1 MHCPLWMLLTYYFW
15 FIWSRTRNYFL
26 HRNGLNGSEAEY
38 IELKNKM
45 SGSVIEC
52 KDRQIRAI
60 KFIGRQFLLLTDIIN
75 HLNSCYSVKVKRTL
89 FVFMCRSFTYWIIFL
104 QIMINIMAT
113 FGLSV
118 LTFYTFYLYR
128 FQQNDIQTEHLMV
141 ILNMFILYLL
151 PTLTIFYIADKVM
164 KEVSMLNPNMI
175 VSN

>member
-1 MHCPLWMLLTYYFW
+1 
-15 FIWSRTRNYFL
+15 
-26 HRNGLNGSEAEY
+26 
-38 IELKNKM
+38 
-45 SGSVIEC
+45 
-52 KDRQIRAI
+52 
-60 KFIGRQFLLLTDIIN
+60 
-75 HLNSCYSVKVKRTL
+75 
-89 FVFMCRSFTYWIIFL
+89 
-104 QIMINIMAT
+104 MINIMAT

-118 LTFYTFYLYR
+118 MTFYTFYLYR